1 MFNWK
6 NKLLSSIDLKKQNK
20 LLDKKH
26 EVNVAK
32 LISKRLFDINTN
44 TGSYVGGKVI
54 IDDSPFTEDD
64 RKTKGYERKRAEQIK
79 NKEPVEVQ
87 LPSTAIESAR
97 FDEDENKIFITYVG
111 GDKEYVF
118 KGNKKDWLNFMNA
131 GSKGRYVQYVMKVMN
146 QAPRSWY

>member
-6 NKLLSSIDLKKQNK
+6 NKLLSSLDLKKQNK
-20 LLDKKH
+20 LLDKNKTV
-26 EVNVAK
+26 EVGK
-32 LISKRLFDINTN
+32 LISKRLLSPNE
-44 TGSYVGGKVI
+44 GSYIGGKLEI
-54 IDDSPFTEDD
+54 EDKPFTKEDRD
-64 RKTKGYERKRAEQIK
+64 NYAKKRAKQIK

-111 GDKEYVF
+111 DSGKEYVF